1 MKHILV
7 MLLLVLSL
15 TGCAAGGG
23 TVSCYTSPPEVQTEP
38 TVETDAPIITAL
50 PDPSVL
56 MAECEEPFS
65 LSFPSTPSPDE
76 IPVFI
81 HNDSGLDAQVLL
93 IPVLERE
100 TGNGSWESVPFR
112 GKIGFC
118 GTPDPL
124 PCEGKEWNLDTILL
138 YGQLTAGTY
147 RLSYTVTDADGAKHT
162 ASGTFQVGSSVCGY
176 PTSKNFG

>member
-7 MLLLVLSL
+7 MLLLTLSL

-23 TVSCYTSPPEVQTEP
+23 MVSCYTSPPEPSAEP
-38 TVETDAPIITAL
+38 TGEAAAPIITAL

-65 LSFPSTPSPDE
+65 LSFPRTPSPDE

-93 IPVLERE
+93 IPVLERK
-100 TGNGSWESVPFR
+100 TGNGGWESVTFR
-112 GKIGFC
+112 AKIGFC

-124 PCEGKEWNLDTILL
+124 PCEGKEWLVDAQLL
-138 YGQLTAGTY
+138 YGGLSAGCY
-147 RLSYTVTDADGAKHT
+147 RLSYAVTDANGKEHT
-162 ASGTFQVGSSVCGY
+162 ASGTFRIEDSLCGY
-176 PTSKNFG
+176 PTTEHFG